1 MIDGRLC
8 ASIPSHCFQ
17 VVIGIAGFRPGERA
31 TFVSAKGPKT
41 IVAVARPFGC
51 PSSFADFGGPQTRY
65 AQTMRA
71 FSPVSAAL
79 LGHTTRPRET
89 SEAMKS
95 LSMEGKLA
103 EPALSLL
110 EGLRQGPPVDKSVHP

>member
-1 MIDGRLC
+1 
-8 ASIPSHCFQ
+8 

-71 FSPVSAAL
+71 FLRNRLHDLALPQGHGSLVKEGATESLKLLKNGMDVMFCAAGRTPAQKDIKKAPVPFFWIQ
-79 LGHTTRPRET
+79 G
-89 SEAMKS
+89 S
-95 LSMEGKLA
+95 LA
-103 EPALSLL
+103 
-110 EGLRQGPPVDKSVHP
+110 QGSRH